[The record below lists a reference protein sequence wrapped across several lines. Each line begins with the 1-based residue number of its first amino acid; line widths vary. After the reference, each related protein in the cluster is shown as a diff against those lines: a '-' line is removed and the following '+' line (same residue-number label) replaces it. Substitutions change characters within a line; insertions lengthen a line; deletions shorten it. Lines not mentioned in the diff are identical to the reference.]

1 VYSGGVICCRRA
13 AAVALGLAHGRGR
26 FLVWVFFFDRG
37 DRRKRTTATAG
48 RRGGGGGGSK
58 EERRRRRVLDRQL
71 GQGRACSD
79 TMLVVVWRNVPWSWV
94 RLRVI

>member
-13 AAVALGLAHGRGR
+13 AAVALGLAHGGGR
-26 FLVWVFFFDRG
+26 FLVWVFDRG

-48 RRGGGGGGSK
+48 CRGGGGGGGSK
-58 EERRRRRVLDRQL
+58 EERRRRRRVLDRQL

-79 TMLVVVWRNVPWSWV
+79 TMLDVIWRNVPWSWV